1 MTPFARAVSFVIPLG
16 VAVGAASWWAVST
29 AHDQSLSRPLH
40 LPDTPY
46 NYSNIELPRHFE
58 VPSATRMD
66 NTPATNP
73 ITDEGATLGRV
84 LFYDTRLS
92 VNNTVSC
99 SSCHVQKHG
108 FADPNRF
115 SKGFDG
121 RHTDRHAMNLVDLR
135 YYSNHRF
142 FWDERAPGL
151 EETVLLP
158 IQNKLEMGQD
168 LTRLVT
174 LLEADRRYPK
184 LFRSAFG
191 SPAITPDRIGR
202 ALSQFLRSL
211 VSYASRYDTG
221 RSAVASSHEDFANFT
236 AQENRGKALFLRH
249 CATCH
254 MPGQDAHLSMP
265 FPTNNGIDD
274 DPVSADGGV
283 GEMTLS
289 PGDVGRFKSPSLRNV
304 AVTGPY
310 MHNGRLTTLDAVVDH
325 YSSDFKRHPNL
336 DGRMRPLNFTVR
348 EKAALVSFLHTL
360 TDEQFLNDPKFSDPF
375 DNTRARR

>member
-1 MTPFARAVSFVIPLG
+1 MTRFARAVSLVMPLG
-16 VAVGAASWWAVST
+16 LALVMGGVAASWWAVSS
-29 AHDQSLSRPLH
+29 AHDQSLSRPLR
-40 LPDTPY
+40 LPATPY
-46 NYSNIELPRHFE
+46 NYSKIELPRHFQSQFAK
-58 VPSATRMD
+58 PLD

-84 LFYDTRLS
+84 LFYERRLS

-99 SSCHVQKHG
+99 SSCHLQKHA
-108 FADPNRF
+108 FADSNRF

-135 YYSNHRF
+135 YYGNHRF

-158 IQNKLEMGQD
+158 IQNRLEMGQD

-191 SPAITPDRIGR
+191 SPVISPDRIGR
-202 ALSQFLRSL
+202 ALAQFLRSL
-211 VSYASRYDTG
+211 VSYQSKYDAG
-221 RSAVASSHEDFANFT
+221 RAAVASSHEDFSNFT

-254 MPGQDAHLSMP
+254 MPTQDAHLFML
-265 FPTNNGIDD
+265 FPTNNGLDD
-274 DPVSADGGV
+274 DLVSADGGI
-283 GEMTLS
+283 GEITLN
-289 PGDVGRFKSPSLRNV
+289 PRDVGRFKSPSLRNV

-310 MHNGRLTTLDAVVDH
+310 MHDGRLTTLDAVVDH
-325 YSSDFKRHPNL
+325 YSRDFKPHLNL
-336 DGRMRPLNFTVR
+336 DPRMRPFNFTAN
-348 EKAALVSFLHTL
+348 EKAALIAFLNTL
-360 TDEQFLNDPKFSDPF
+360 TDTQFLSDPKFSDPF
-375 DNTRARR
+375 E

>member
-1 MTPFARAVSFVIPLG
+1 MTRFARAVSLVIPLG
-16 VAVGAASWWAVST
+16 LAVGAASWWAVSS
-29 AHDQSLSRPLH
+29 AHDQSLSRPLR
-40 LPDTPY
+40 LPATPY
-46 NYSNIELPRHFE
+46 NYSKIELPPHFQ
-58 VPSATRMD
+58 SQFAKRLD

-84 LFYDTRLS
+84 LFYDRRLS

-99 SSCHVQKHG
+99 SSCHLQKHA
-108 FADPNRF
+108 FADSNRF

-168 LTRLVT
+168 LTRLVA

-191 SPAITPDRIGR
+191 SPVISPDRIGR
-202 ALSQFLRSL
+202 ALAQFLRSL
-211 VSYASRYDTG
+211 VSYQSRYDNG
-221 RSAVASSHEDFANFT
+221 RAAVASSHEDFSNFT

-254 MPGQDAHLSMP
+254 MPTQDAHLFML
-265 FPTNNGIDD
+265 FPTNNGLDD
-274 DPVSADGGV
+274 DPVNADGGIA
-283 GEMTLS
+283 EITLS
-289 PGDVGRFKSPSLRNV
+289 PRDVGRFKSPSLRNV

-310 MHNGRLTTLDAVVDH
+310 MHDGRLTTLDAVVDH
-325 YSSDFKRHPNL
+325 YSRDFKPHLNL
-336 DGRMRPLNFTVR
+336 DPRMRPLNFTAN
-348 EKAALVSFLHTL
+348 EKAALIAFLNTL
-360 TDEQFLNDPKFSDPF
+360 TDTQFLNDPKFSDPF
-375 DNTRARR
+375 Q

>member
-1 MTPFARAVSFVIPLG
+1 VEG
-16 VAVGAASWWAVST
+16 VLPAASCAIFTPTLAPIRVAPAST
-29 AHDQSLSRPLH
+29 ILRASSRPF
-40 LPDTPY
+40 TPPEALTP
-46 NYSNIELPRHFE
+46 SSDPTVRRI
-58 VPSATRMD
+58 SATSA
-66 NTPATNP
+66 TVAPPFEKPVEVFTKSAPAFFAALHART
-73 ITDEGATLGRV
+73 
-84 LFYDTRLS
+84 FSSS

-99 SSCHVQKHG
+99 SSCHLQKHG

-135 YYSNHRF
+135 YHSNHRF

-158 IQNKLEMGQD
+158 IQNRLEMGQD
-168 LTRLVT
+168 LSRLVA
-174 LLEADRRYPK
+174 LLEADRRYPR

-191 SPAITPDRIGR
+191 SPVISPDRIGR
-202 ALSQFLRSL
+202 ALAQFLRSI
-211 VSYASRYDTG
+211 VSYQSRYDDG
-221 RSAVASSHEDFANFT
+221 RAAVASSHEDFANFT

-265 FPTNNGIDD
+265 FPTNNGLDQ
-274 DPVSADGGV
+274 DPVSADGGI

-289 PGDVGRFKSPSLRNV
+289 PRDVGRFKSPSLRNV

-310 MHNGRLTTLDAVVDH
+310 MHNGQLATLDAVVDH
-325 YSSDFKRHPNL
+325 YSSDFKPHPNL

-348 EKAALVSFLHTL
+348 EKAAIVAFLNTL
-360 TDEQFLNDPKFSDPF
+360 TDPQFLNDPKFSDPF
-375 DNTRARR
+375 GLRPQTR